1 MSFFAWFVAGV
12 FGHERRE
19 LTAATVFDASSVT
32 VTAVAVTAHGRRP
45 TTRHVS
51 RAAGGHGA
59 GAAAVRGHRLRRR
72 TECGH
77 TARPVTERK
86 EPAAKRVAAVDQATA
101 DGRTAR
107 QRAGQ
112 RHRQPAVA
120 DRRVATTVG
129 RQLHRRHAPQP
140 RRGRRWPVRPGE
152 WRFFYFLIGT
162 ATAIKGGGCCAK
174 KQNKIVLVMTNR

>member
-1 MSFFAWFVAGV
+1 
-12 FGHERRE
+12 
-19 LTAATVFDASSVT
+19 VFDASSVT

-59 GAAAVRGHRLRRR
+59 GAAAAVRGHRLRRR

-77 TARPVTERK
+77 TARPVTKRK
-86 EPAAKRVAAVDQATA
+86 EPAAKRVAAVGQATA
-101 DGRTAR
+101 DGRTVQ

-140 RRGRRWPVRPGE
+140 RRGCR
-152 WRFFYFLIGT
+152 
-162 ATAIKGGGCCAK
+162 
-174 KQNKIVLVMTNR
+174 